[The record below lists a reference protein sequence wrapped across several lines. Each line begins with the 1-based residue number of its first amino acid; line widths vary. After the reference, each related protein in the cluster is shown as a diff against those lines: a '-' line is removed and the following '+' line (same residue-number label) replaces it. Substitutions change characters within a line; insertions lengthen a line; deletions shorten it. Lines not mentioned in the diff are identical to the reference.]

1 MANVSNLSRLLGSQ
15 KNILLSEKKAMEA
28 LQKARA
34 ARNRYER
41 SVAESLLKSLFD
53 MGLGIENMPF
63 ILGAVL
69 DARARGNDEHF
80 IRIGTQYMERGGT
93 TAAPDAET
101 PSAAPASGAGEAHE
115 DAPARERG
123 Y

>member
-1 MANVSNLSRLLGSQ
+1 MANVSNLSRLLTSQ
-15 KNILLSEKKAMEA
+15 KNILRSEKKAMDA

-34 ARNRYER
+34 ARLKYER

-69 DARARGNDEHF
+69 DAKSRNNDSYFIQRGSE
-80 IRIGTQYMERGGT
+80 YMEH
-93 TAAPDAET
+93 AASSAET
-101 PSAAPASGAGEAHE
+101 GSTGKEEPPVNHQNS
-115 DAPARERG
+115 DF
-123 Y
+123 

>member
-15 KNILLSEKKAMEA
+15 KTILLSEKKAITA

-34 ARNRYER
+34 ARNKYER

-69 DARARGNDEHF
+69 DARSRGTDDYF
-80 IRIGTQYMERGGT
+80 IRIGEEYMERGGT
-93 TAAPDAET
+93 TAAPDSDADILSAAEAGEGGDET
-101 PSAAPASGAGEAHE
+101 PSPQEGGL
-115 DAPARERG
+115 
-123 Y
+123 